1 MWCPVL
7 VNVQRAL
14 ETRKVEN
21 GAEDIYGN
29 KFLLCAQCGEF
40 PTFFTPYFSL
50 FNCGLS
56 WFSISLAFRCVVFF
70 KLSESVAQTFQILFF
85 CVCVSVF
92 LFTLAFLLL
101 FSLLV
106 FFCMSVGCVWVYFSV
121 CVSVVGCVLVCILFL
136 C

>member
-1 MWCPVL
+1 M
-7 VNVQRAL
+7 
-14 ETRKVEN
+14 
-21 GAEDIYGN
+21 
-29 KFLLCAQCGEF
+29 
-40 PTFFTPYFSL
+40 L
-50 FNCGLS
+50 F
-56 WFSISLAFRCVVFF
+56 FF